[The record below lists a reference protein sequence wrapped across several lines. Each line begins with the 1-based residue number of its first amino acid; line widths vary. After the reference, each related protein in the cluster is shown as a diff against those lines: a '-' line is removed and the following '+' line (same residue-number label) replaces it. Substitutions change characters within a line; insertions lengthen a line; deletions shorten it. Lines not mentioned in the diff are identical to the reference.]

1 MKKLKNKKNQVKRE
15 RARETDDF
23 DLLLGQ
29 YKDKVLK
36 KIGKGQ
42 QKGHEF
48 EEVEMSDYWEKHAIM
63 KLHLN

>member
-48 EEVEMSDYWEKHAIM
+48 EEVEMSDY
-63 KLHLN
+63 